1 MLGWSGD
8 GVEVSGVTKMEMEG
22 CRMEERTVRSL
33 RAGWNAGDGVAKGN
47 LLH

>member
-1 MLGWSGD
+1 MVWGWSG
-8 GVEVSGVTKMEMEG
+8 GIRVTKMEMEG

>member
-1 MLGWSGD
+1 MVWGWSG
-8 GVEVSGVTKMEMEG
+8 GIGVTKMEMEG